1 MSLTE
6 SLIISSVVSGF
17 LPVLAAL
24 YNYRNLDKVLK
35 IAALYFLAS
44 VASDLVMQLMKNS
57 GQPNN
62 WPVIHI
68 YIALSMLSLGAM
80 YYYAF
85 FNLLFKKTILWVTL
99 LAFVAICIDS
109 IFIEGIWD
117 YPSIS
122 NTILNIVMLCFSL
135 IYFYQLLNRQ
145 EFVHIEKQALF
156 WINAGVLFYFSINIF
171 LFMLFKRMLSEH
183 QESFY
188 IINDI
193 TNIIANVLFTIGLLC
208 KPQKV
213 T

>member
-6 SLIISSVVSGF
+6 SLIIASVVSGF
-17 LPVLAAL
+17 LPVLASL

-35 IAALYFLAS
+35 IAAIYFLAS
-44 VASDLVMQLMKNS
+44 VASDLVMQVMKNS

-85 FNLLFKKTILWVTL
+85 FNLLFKKTIFWVTL
-99 LAFVAICIDS
+99 LAFVSICVDS

-156 WINAGVLFYFSINIF
+156 WINAGILFYFSINIF
-171 LFMLFKRMLSEH
+171 LFMLFKRMLNEH

-193 TNIIANVLFTIGLLC
+193 TNIIANILFTIGLLC

>member
-1 MSLTE
+1 MSFTQ
-6 SLIISSVVSGF
+6 SLITASVVSGF

-44 VASDLVMQLMKNS
+44 VASDLVMQVMKNI

-62 WPVIHI
+62 WPVIHV
-68 YIALSMLSLGAM
+68 YIAVSMIMLGAM

-85 FNLLFKKTILWVTL
+85 FNLLFKKTIFWVSL
-99 LAFVAICIDS
+99 LTFIAICINS
-109 IFIEGIWD
+109 VFIEGIWD

-122 NTILNIVMLCFSL
+122 NTILNIVMVCFSL
-135 IYFYQLLNRQ
+135 VYFYQLLNLQ
-145 EFVHIEKQALF
+145 EFVHIEKQGLF

-171 LFMLFKRMLSEH
+171 LFMLFKQMLSEH
-183 QESFY
+183 LEGFY

-193 TNIIANVLFTIGLLC
+193 TNIIANILFTIGLLC
-208 KPQKV
+208 RPQKV